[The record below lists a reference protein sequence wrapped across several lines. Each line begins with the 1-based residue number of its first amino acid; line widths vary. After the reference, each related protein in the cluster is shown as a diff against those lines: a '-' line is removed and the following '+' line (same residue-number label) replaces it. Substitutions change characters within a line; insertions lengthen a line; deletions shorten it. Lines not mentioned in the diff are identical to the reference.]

1 MRNTQTHSIEISLNN
16 IQLLTYLR
24 TLNFITIGDERD
36 GNCTISFDES
46 EQAKEL
52 YRHLNEYL
60 LWEKSKKSSIYFAND
75 ICENPVTNLKRIV
88 IKEKDDE
95 YEALTSYLKTLPF
108 VEEIES
114 NEKGVTVFKVNIE
127 KQITYS
133 LVEYLKTLY
142 KSVDVQLSS
151 PGDIVIELY
160 KKTHDDQLV

>member
-24 TLNFITIGDERD
+24 TLSFITIGDERD

-60 LWEKSKKSSIYFAND
+60 LWEKSKKSSNYFAND

-95 YEALTSYLKTLPF
+95 YEALTSYLKTIPF

-160 KKTHDDQLV
+160 KKTHDDLLV